1 MERRHL
7 APFSTDPLR
16 IMSSALAN
24 DVRQTATDA
33 YGVVP
38 NLFKET
44 NRYTGIPGA
53 VYVAADAA
61 LMDGNLT
68 PPEQQAV
75 LLTMARYHDSRYDAV
90 VHARMALDAGL
101 PPDTIEQLLAGEPVA
116 DDRLR
121 ALVEATLRSC
131 EERGWLDAETLGDLQ
146 RRGVGRGE
154 LYEIFA
160 FIGLKT
166 FTGFTDH
173 LADPEVDGPLK
184 AVEDALDHVPDEPDT
199 IERQRLF
206 MG

>member
-1 MERRHL
+1 
-7 APFSTDPLR
+7 
-16 IMSSALAN
+16 MSSALVQ
-24 DVRQTATDA
+24 DVEQTAAEA
-33 YGVVP
+33 YGAVP

-44 NRYTGIPGA
+44 NQYTGAPGA

-61 LMDGNLT
+61 LMDGNLR
-68 PPEQQAV
+68 PVDQQVV

-101 PPDTIEQLLAGEPVA
+101 PPEIV
-116 DDRLR
+116 DRLLTGETVPNER
-121 ALVEATLRSC
+121 VQALVEATLKSC
-131 EERGWLDAETLGDLQ
+131 EERGWLDPETLRDFDA
-146 RRGVGRGE
+146 RGVGRGE

-166 FTGFTDH
+166 FTSFTSH
-173 LADPEVDGPLK
+173 IADPEVDGPLK
-184 AVEDALDHVPDEPDT
+184 DVEASLKDVPDEPET

>member
-1 MERRHL
+1 M
-7 APFSTDPLR
+7 P
-16 IMSSALAN
+16 SALAD
-24 DVRQTATDA
+24 DVRETAHDT
-33 YGVVP
+33 YRTVP
-38 NLFKET
+38 NLLEET
-44 NRYTGIPGA
+44 NRYTGAPGA

-61 LMDGNLT
+61 LMEGGLSPAD
-68 PPEQQAV
+68 QQVV

-101 PPDTIEQLLAGEPVA
+101 PPETIDALLTGGPLS
-116 DDRLR
+116 DDRR
-121 ALVEATLRSC
+121 QALVEATERSC
-131 EERGWLDAETLGDLQ
+131 EERGWLDPDLL
-146 RRGVGRGE
+146 RSLENRGVGRGA

-166 FTGFTDH
+166 FTAFTSH

-184 AVEDALDHVPDEPDT
+184 AVEQSLEHVPDEPDT

>member
-1 MERRHL
+1 
-7 APFSTDPLR
+7 
-16 IMSSALAN
+16 MSSALAD
-24 DVRQTATDA
+24 DVQQTATRA
-33 YGVVP
+33 YGTVP
-38 NLFKET
+38 NLLEET
-44 NRYTGIPGA
+44 NQHTGIAGA
-53 VYVAADAA
+53 VYLAADAA
-61 LMDGNLT
+61 LVDGNLR
-68 PPEQQAV
+68 PREQQAV

-101 PPDTIEQLLAGEPVA
+101 APDTIDQLLAGEPVL
-116 DDRLR
+116 DDRLQ

-146 RRGVGRGE
+146 RRGVSRGD

-166 FTGFTDH
+166 FTGFTAH
-173 LADPEVDGPLK
+173 LSDPEVDGPLK
-184 AVEDALDHVPDEPDT
+184 DVEDALDHVPDEPDT

>member
-1 MERRHL
+1 
-7 APFSTDPLR
+7 
-16 IMSSALAN
+16 MSSALAN

-33 YGVVP
+33 YGTVP
-38 NLFKET
+38 NLLKET
-44 NRYTGIPGA
+44 NRYTGIAGA
-53 VYVAADAA
+53 VYLAADAA

-101 PPDTIEQLLAGEPVA
+101 SPTDVDHLLAGKSVS
-116 DDRLR
+116 DDRLQ

-131 EERGWLDAETLGDLQ
+131 EERGWLDAETLRDFQ
-146 RRGVGRGE
+146 KWGVGRGE

-166 FTGFTDH
+166 FTGFTEH
-173 LADPEVDGPLK
+173 LSDPEVDGPLK
-184 AVEDALDHVPDEPDT
+184 PVEQSLDHVPDEPDT
-199 IERQRLF
+199 IERERLF